1 MSRFNVLNIFK
12 NNRRFRLIAASI
24 LHALFLVAVT
34 LWLLQKNYTY
44 GDEKFVIR
52 WSSIIK
58 KMVFK
63 IDDKPPRN
71 DLLFINTSYDNM
83 LIDRLDADG
92 FSVGNQVITDREK
105 LAKLF
110 EIMKSNNS
118 NHKYVICDVFFQDPS
133 PYDSILNQNITQVE
147 NIIIPYHI
155 GLDNGIQKPIFDVNK
170 GFSDYNLI
178 EDSFLKYSLVQNDSL
193 LSLPL
198 KMYMDMYKAEFKKKD
213 IISCMN
219 GKPAFNT
226 VIIDFKVRYYDIRED
241 MSPESY
247 PYVNLGE
254 FMSLPDSVIAKTIK
268 DRIVIIGDSQERDMH
283 QTLIGNMPGSIIL
296 LNVFLTLKESE
307 NLIKPLFLV
316 ILFIT
321 YFLISLDVFSDKNI
335 LERKYIKM
343 LSQNRIGK
351 FFVKLFKYISY
362 LIIASVIIY
371 ILYNIHLNILII
383 ALYFNFIDSLLNK
396 IRNKQKAKFEAGI

>member
-1 MSRFNVLNIFK
+1 MSRFNVLKIFK
-12 NNRRFRLIAASI
+12 NKRRFRLIVASI

-83 LIDRLDADG
+83 LIDRLDDDG

-105 LAKLF
+105 LSRLF
-110 EIMKSNNS
+110 EIMKNNNS
-118 NHKYVICDVFFQDPS
+118 NHKYVICDIFFKDPS
-133 PYDSILNQNITQVE
+133 PYDSSLNENIMKLK

-155 GLDNGIQKPIFDVNK
+155 SSDSEIQEPLFKINK
-170 GFSDYNLI
+170 GFSDYNII
-178 EDSFLKYSLVQNDSL
+178 EGSFLKYSLIQLDSL
-193 LSLPL
+193 PSLPL
-198 KMYMDMYKAEFKKKD
+198 KMYMDLYNASFSGKG
-213 IISCMN
+213 IICLMN

-241 MSPESY
+241 MSPEPY

-268 DRIVIIGDSQERDMH
+268 DRIVIIGDLQERDMH
-283 QTLIGNMPGSIIL
+283 QTLIGTMPGSIIL

-307 NLIKPLFLV
+307 NLIKPLFLA
-316 ILFIT
+316 ILFLT

-335 LERKYIKM
+335 LERKYIRM

-383 ALYFNFIDSLLNK
+383 ALYFNFIDSLLIK